1 MMIIEQLVKDI
12 EDRMKY
18 ELLIA
23 LQWINRVVKIEK
35 LLQLEIEILW
45 SRKESRLQKLLIT

>member
-1 MMIIEQLVKDI
+1 MIIEQLVKDI